1 MYTCHRGT
9 EQCQISTSYNVDN
22 SVHTADALGG
32 SRYLKV
38 ESINGFDYTSPS
50 VSQIILDKL
59 VRKGSKPEM
68 S

>member
-1 MYTCHRGT
+1 MD
-9 EQCQISTSYNVDN
+9 S

-38 ESINGFDYTSPS
+38 ESINGSDYISRS
-50 VSQIILDKL
+50 VFQIILDKL
-59 VRKGSKPEM
+59 VRKDSEPEM

>member
-1 MYTCHRGT
+1 MD
-9 EQCQISTSYNVDN
+9 S

-38 ESINGFDYTSPS
+38 ESINGFDCISRS

-59 VRKGSKPEM
+59 VRKDSEPEM